1 MFFERTQLSLLS
13 DEQLLEALMKGDD
26 DAFSIFVSRYLESVY
41 KFALRF
47 TNDEFLAEDV
57 SQEVFL
63 KVYQRAREH
72 DARFSVKS
80 WLLTITRNASIDMA
94 RSRKSW
100 RQLISKFH
108 ASRPESEF
116 LTGDS
121 PNVTPTPEEHLS
133 QAQQSQKLLSALQG
147 LPEKQRTAIILQY
160 FEGMSVKEIAEV
172 MRTSVSGIESLLIRA
187 KRNLAKFLSK

>member
-1 MFFERTQLSLLS
+1 MFFESTQLSLMS

-41 KFALRF
+41 KFALRY
-47 TNDEFLAEDV
+47 TNDEFLADDV

-63 KVYQRAREH
+63 KVYQRAEAY

-80 WLLTITRNASIDMA
+80 WVLTITRNTSIDMA

-100 RQLISKFH
+100 RQLLSKFH
-108 ASRPESEF
+108 ASRAESEF

-121 PNVTPTPEEHLS
+121 PNIAPTPEEHLS
-133 QAQQSQKLLSALQG
+133 QAQQSQKVLTALQG
-147 LPEKQRTAIILQY
+147 LPESQRTAIILQY
-160 FEGMSVKEIAEV
+160 FEGLTVKEMAEV
-172 MRTSVSGIESLLIRA
+172 MRTSISAVESLLIRA